1 MTDSPI
7 PPFRKE
13 KFRIRQNE
21 VTREGFLRVN
31 VFFDYMQEIAACHA
45 NEIGVGFR
53 TLCEN
58 GMMWVLSRLKLQII
72 RTPRIGETIEIMTY
86 PSGFER
92 LFATREF
99 SFIDENGMEI
109 AVASSCWLLLDSA
122 KFRPL
127 KPSVSLPAELPD
139 NSMRKRNFIGL
150 DKLGRETVSDPME
163 FPVLESMIDVN
174 RHMNNAHYV
183 THVFDWLSKKTS
195 SVPELSEIQVNFIA
209 STAPGAVLTALGT
222 VEENKFYVECL
233 QGEELHFQAAGL
245 LKT

>member
-1 MTDSPI
+1 MNPAEI

-21 VTREGFLRVN
+21 LTRDGFLRAN

-45 NEIGVGFR
+45 DEIGVGFR
-53 TLCEN
+53 TLYSA
-58 GMMWVLSRLKLQII
+58 GMMWVLSRLKLKID
-72 RTPRIGETIEIMTY
+72 RTPRLGETIEVMTY

-99 SFIDENGMEI
+99 FFFDENGTEI
-109 AVASSCWLLLDSA
+109 ASASSCWLLLDSS

-127 KPSVSLPAELPD
+127 KPAVSLPAQLPD

-150 DKLGRETVSDPME
+150 DKLNREEVFDPVD

-183 THVFDWLSKKTS
+183 THVFDWLAKKTA

-209 STAPGAVLTALGT
+209 STAPGALLTASGKL
-222 VEENKFYVECL
+222 ENGKFYVECL

-245 LKT
+245 LK